1 MVPVPPSITSS
12 PSHPP
17 AGGGGKRKGRSKKW
31 REILRFPHISQCN
44 ELRRGLGELP
54 GGQAFWGSARSCPRR
69 GNGGGV
75 PKNSSTTLG
84 HRCATLAPR
93 GGGTS
98 PLPLAEPDYG
108 SLCEKQPIGR
118 LLFRQFCETRPELLR
133 CIRFL
138 DAAVRGS
145 WGGSGGAAGLGAMPG
160 GDLRCWGVRSRSITK
175 RAVLPVAGMVVGSV
189 GACSGVTCPRAALGC
204 WGLGAAHPQRPPP
217 QADYELAP
225 DEKRKEMGEEI
236 IRRFLHQEVSP
247 GGVPGAGRASRG
259 QERGRMS
266 PAGCVPTPAPSA
278 PRSPPITCPR
288 SARRTSAGAW
298 RSCRKAPA
306 KSSSAAACS
315 ESRPRCT
322 LIPPSWG
329 PATGWASPWGLLSV
343 PGVPAAPCA
352 ST

>member
-1 MVPVPPSITSS
+1 MSS
-12 PSHPP
+12 RGCGRFGARHGAVLSEGMGGCPQKQRHN
-17 AGGGGKRKGRSKKW
+17 AGSPLCR
-31 REILRFPHISQCN
+31 LSQ
-44 ELRRGLGELP
+44 G
-54 GGQAFWGSARSCPRR
+54 ARCE
-69 GNGGGV
+69 
-75 PKNSSTTLG
+75 
-84 HRCATLAPR
+84 ATLAPH

-145 WGGSGGAAGLGAMPG
+145 WGGPGGAAGLGTMPG

-175 RAVLPVAGMVVGSV
+175 RAVLPIAGMVVGSV
-189 GACSGVTCPRAALGC
+189 GACSGVACPRAALGY

-259 QERGRMS
+259 QERGRVS

-343 PGVPAAPCA
+343 PGVPTAPCA